1 MGVTRRND
9 SSSWLARSDYSVD
22 GKRPAQSFADKKYG
36 GREKARLQAEQ
47 WLKKID
53 ASILEGRFIDPHR
66 NKISLEEFKLKVGI
80 VKLNQRETTKSTLE
94 DVWESYI
101 APYRIAEMSIG
112 KLADDPSIIA
122 NHIKHLKKDN
132 GESYSNSTVVK
143 VVEVFRVLFRKAV
156 EMKYVLNNPATTQIV
171 REWIPAKKRENIHYL
186 SVFEVNKIFKD
197 MQEHSPLYAVMIP
210 LMAYSGL
217 RSGEV
222 RGLHWSDVDFNSASV
237 SITKQFSDKLNA
249 FAPPKNDASIREIKI
264 PQYVIKL
271 LKEQKSNLPADCE
284 FLFPN
289 QKGNQNGSVIVC
301 DTVINGRNFRRRH
314 LKPALARLEMLNTI
328 NIHTFRHTSVRI
340 ARESGADLLAISKR
354 LGHSSI
360 TTTADIYSELF
371 KDIDTELVDKLDE
384 YIAQQ
389 QIG

>member
-9 SSSWLARSDYSVD
+9 SSSWLARSDYQVD

-237 SITKQFSDKLNA
+237 SITKQFSDKLSA
-249 FAPPKNDASIREIKI
+249 FAPPKNDASIREIKL
-264 PQYVIKL
+264 PQYVMKL

-289 QKGNQNGSVIVC
+289 QRGNQNGSVIVC

-314 LKPALARLEMLNTI
+314 LKPALARLDMDNTI

-371 KDIDTELVDKLDE
+371 KDIDTELVDRLDE

>member
-9 SSSWLARSDYSVD
+9 SSSWLARSDYQVD

-66 NKISLEEFKLKVGI
+66 NQLSLEEFKLKVGI

-237 SITKQFSDKLNA
+237 SITKQFSDKLSA
-249 FAPPKNDASIREIKI
+249 FAPPKNDASIREIKL
-264 PQYVIKL
+264 PQYVMKL

-289 QKGNQNGSVIVC
+289 QRGNQNGSVIVC

-314 LKPALARLEMLNTI
+314 LKPALARLDMDNTI

-371 KDIDTELVDKLDE
+371 KDIDTELVDRLDE